1 MSEYEKETVVELR
14 QELKQREIP
23 STGLTRKQQ
32 IIEKLEENDAERG
45 QNKSEAAIDEEDE
58 DEESVE
64 LDLEDEDSIV
74 PGKRAAE
81 HTESAHVKRTKTKH
95 TGKTAGTEKPRLTTP
110 DVEFDYDRSQL
121 RDPRP
126 TPGRVK
132 RPRYDDFSC
141 PDDLKAKFKTEFEV
155 RKPDTPSDASQAYKL
170 YDNEALMNPLSSLR
184 EKTLM
189 ELKGPG
195 GSPTYDTAG
204 FEIGYHKLVDGTN
217 QPMTKHEMISNM
229 DKSIEKDEKEKKEMF
244 ELFFLADEHP
254 EDDPLGHEIENFVKD
269 QVSKDIGVPWHQ
281 IGPKHVEQWL
291 QTGHEKV
298 AFKSWWKDPNEEE
311 MKRMDNM
318 TRGCVFRRDLQIDEA

>member
-45 QNKSEAAIDEEDE
+45 QDKSEAAIDEEDE
-58 DEESVE
+58 DEESSSEE

-74 PGKRAAE
+74 PSKRAAE

-95 TGKTAGTEKPRLTTP
+95 TGKTTGTGKPRLTTP

-132 RPRYDDFSC
+132 RPRYDDLSC
-141 PDDLKAKFKTEFEV
+141 PDDLKAKFETEFEV
-155 RKPDTPSDASQAYKL
+155 RKPDTPSDASQAYEL

-184 EKTLM
+184 EQTLM

-204 FEIGYHKLVDGTN
+204 FEIDYHKLVDGTN

-244 ELFFLADEHP
+244 ELFFLPDEHP

-281 IGPKHVEQWL
+281 IGPKHVGQWL
-291 QTGHEKV
+291 QKGHEKV
-298 AFKSWWKDPNEEE
+298 AFKNWWKDPNEEE

-318 TRGCVFRRDLQIDEA
+318 TCGCVFRKDL